1 MQVNEGT
8 ANDDSV
14 RLSHF
19 DTTPP
24 TADIHYI
31 EGDSGKNEMCLLDV
45 EI

>member
-19 DTTPP
+19 DTPRLNS
-24 TADIHYI
+24 HYI

-45 EI
+45 EL